1 VKFGT
6 KNKDVPVYSGS
17 DYIRTLKK
25 GETTLRFLQ
34 ECDDW
39 VQYREHW
46 TLEGKSFP
54 CTKDR
59 DTCPGCTHPS
69 EKVSRSS
76 RKYAVNVLLK
86 PQDTHMVVKLPV
98 TVANR
103 FEARSERN
111 EGTITNRDYIIIK
124 SGEGLDTE
132 YDVET
137 GDKYEYSFSGKLYD
151 IEEMLVEMYEN
162 ATGESVDD
170 QTPRAKAKEDIP
182 PSKPQDQSVSAD
194 SEEEVVLTE
203 QQLRQMDLFELQKV
217 LQAADLTMPQVS
229 TQDELVNYIL
239 EELAS

>member
-1 VKFGT
+1 MKFGT

-39 VQYREHW
+39 VMYREHYS
-46 TLEGKSFP
+46 LEGRAFP
-54 CTKDR
+54 CTQDR
-59 DTCPGCTHPS
+59 NTCPGCTHEK

-86 PQDTHMVVKLPV
+86 PQGIHMVVKLPI
-98 TVANR
+98 TVVNR

-111 EGTITNRDYIIIK
+111 GGTLTDRDYVIIK

-137 GDKYEYSFSGKLYD
+137 GDKYEENYKEKLFD
-151 IEEMLVEMYEN
+151 IEEMLADMYEYG
-162 ATGESVDD
+162 TQQSTTD
-170 QTPRAKAKEDIP
+170 QTPSHDPEDP
-182 PSKPQDQSVSAD
+182 PSEPQVQSASAD
-194 SEEEVVLTE
+194 TEDEVVINE
-203 QQLRQMDLFELQKV
+203 YQLRKMTMGELLDIAKSERLVVPGEIESKSDLADFIMD
-217 LQAADLTMPQVS
+217 S
-229 TQDELVNYIL
+229 
-239 EELAS
+239 LAS